1 MKVLAGFRHGRRLAD
16 PALTPRTDACG
27 CGGAPRRLCDV
38 CYSTEQ
44 VFLACSG
51 ECLGRHREAR
61 HPEHAGLDAV
71 ARARA
76 FAESVNGR
84 FPDNWQRYAPHRHRL
99 MQLVEEAGT
108 GGKLGG
114 RLAVFGAGN
123 ASDLELS
130 WLVERFDEVHL
141 IDLDGAALER
151 ARARHAVAYPERLV
165 LHPGVDLS
173 GFLEQLDPWAE
184 RFPEPAELGARA
196 VEAAGKLVRELGRF
210 DVTLST
216 CVLSQLGLPF
226 RRAWVTSRAAWAHL
240 SSAITG
246 VHLATLAG
254 ATSRAGVLVCD
265 VATTQRAP
273 ELDAYRERPSVELA
287 AFVAEQQAKGLLGL
301 NPDPRSLQAW
311 LEAPGLRGL
320 VSAPSLVEPWLW
332 DLGDVRQLVYA
343 LTFRHP

>member
-1 MKVLAGFRHGRRLAD
+1 MKVPAPSRHAPTLAD
-16 PALTPRTDACG
+16 PALTPRTNACG
-27 CGGAPRRLCDV
+27 CGGPPRRLCDV

-51 ECLGRHREAR
+51 DCLAR
-61 HPEHAGLDAV
+61 HQAAQHPDQAGVDAA

-84 FPDNWQRYAPHRHRL
+84 FPDNWQRYAPHRQRL
-99 MQLVEEAGT
+99 MQLVEQAGT
-108 GGKLGG
+108 GGK
-114 RLAVFGAGN
+114 LAVFGAGN

-130 WLVERFDEVHL
+130 WLALRFDEVHL
-141 IDLDGAALER
+141 IDLDGPALKR
-151 ARARHAVAYPERLV
+151 ARARHAIAHPERLV

-173 GFLEQLDPWAE
+173 GFLEQLEPWGE
-184 RFPEPAELGARA
+184 SFPEPAELGARA
-196 VEAAGKLVRELGRF
+196 VEAASKLVRELGRF

-226 RRAWVTSRAAWAHL
+226 RRAWVASRAAWAHL
-240 SSAITG
+240 SSAITA

-265 VATTQRAP
+265 VATTQRVP
-273 ELDAYRERPSVELA
+273 ELDAYRERPSSELA
-287 AFVAEQQAKGLLGL
+287 AFVAAQQAQGALGL
-301 NPDPRSLQAW
+301 NPDPRSLLAW
-311 LEAPGLRGL
+311 LMAPGLQGM
-320 VSAPSLVEPWLW
+320 VSAPSVLEPWLW

-343 LTFRHP
+343 LTFRHPQ